1 MKVIALDPG
10 ETVGWSVWTP
20 EKPWDFLEAGQSK
33 AMATIDAVAAA
44 TGLDDACRA
53 SPAFRAVTH
62 RPDPYLVEQFDGWD
76 LLICEDWSLYED
88 PANPGRTVLPLWD
101 KCLTARYIGAFEF
114 LARYAGKRIVLQPAL
129 IKNAMKGSGVEEVY
143 LRPLHENR
151 HANDSVQHAWYYF
164 MREAEQGKVPLPG
177 QGV

>member
-10 ETVGWSVWTP
+10 ETVGWSVWDP
-20 EKPWDFLEAGQSK
+20 EKPWEFIDAGQAS
-33 AMATIDAVAAA
+33 AMNTIDAVAAA
-44 TGLDDACRA
+44 TGLDDACIA

-62 RPDPYLVEQFDGWD
+62 RPDPYLVEQFSGWD
-76 LLICEDWSLYED
+76 HLIVEDWSLYED

-114 LARYAGKRIVLQPAL
+114 LARYTGKRITLQPAL
-129 IKNAMKGSGVEEVY
+129 IKSDALNASAEELF

-151 HANDSVQHAWYYF
+151 HANDSIMHWHYYAG
-164 MREAEQGKVPLPG
+164 RQGLLHR
-177 QGV
+177 QGTEPAVA